1 MKAIVMILRHLL
13 AIVVLPFMVVVG
25 IPHWLVERY
34 GVGTE
39 WPDGSML
46 AMLGLIVGG
55 IVFLAGLTFFGW
67 SLYLFATKGKGTL
80 APWDPP
86 RKLVVTGP
94 YRYVRNPM
102 IAGVLMLVAGEAL
115 VHGSSTIGWWAFGF
129 LAVNQIY
136 FMILEE
142 PQLERRFGE
151 SYRVYKSSVPRWIPR
166 FTPYRDSSPPKD

>member
-1 MKAIVMILRHLL
+1 MKAILMILRHLL
-13 AIVVLPFMVVVG
+13 AIAVLPFMVVVG

-34 GVGTE
+34 GPGSE
-39 WPDGSML
+39 WPGESLLSMI
-46 AMLGLIVGG
+46 GLIGGG

-67 SLYLFATKGKGTL
+67 SLYLFAAKGKGTL

-86 RKLVVTGP
+86 KKLVVTGP

-102 IAGVLMLVAGEAL
+102 ISGVLMLVLGEAL
-115 VHGSSTIGWWAFGF
+115 FHGSSTIGWWALGF
-129 LAVNQIY
+129 LALNQVY

-166 FTPYRDSSPPKD
+166 FTPYSTSTPPDL